1 MGLIEDLHAAV
12 ADPPAPEFDLDHLVQ
27 RGRRRRTTSRTLVG
41 LAACAAVGL
50 IMGGTYVATAS
61 RPSGGRTQPVAVAPP
76 LVAPTPRTATPAA
89 PTTEE
94 RLNTA
99 LALLP
104 KSLHAPADGTVQFT
118 RMASDHPAP
127 DWFTAGWSYHG
138 IGYSIEIFDEPMPGG
153 NACAPSNRG
162 ADGCWERTVDAHGVT
177 YVKSDATAY
186 RKASVIY
193 VDSFRPDHTH
203 VTINENAIN
212 HHILPATDKAVL
224 IAASHLTALSLHP

>member
-50 IMGGTYVATAS
+50 IIGGMFAATAS
-61 RPSGGRTQPVAVAPP
+61 RPSGGRTLPVAVAPP
-76 LVAPTPRTATPAA
+76 LVAPTPRTVTPAA
-89 PTTEE
+89 TTTEE
-94 RLNTA
+94 RLTAA

-104 KSLHAPADGTVQFT
+104 KSLHVPADGTVHFT

-138 IGYSIEIFDEPMPGG
+138 IGYTIEVFDEPMPGETPAHRPTVARTAVG
-153 NACAPSNRG
+153 SALLTPTGSRTSSRTRRERRRPSTSRVSG
-162 ADGCWERTVDAHGVT
+162 LITRTSRSTSPRAIT
-177 YVKSDATAY
+177 TS
-186 RKASVIY
+186 SP
-193 VDSFRPDHTH
+193 RPTR
-203 VTINENAIN
+203 
-212 HHILPATDKAVL
+212 PC
-224 IAASHLTALSLHP
+224 